1 MKKLKLFALLLAV
14 LIVGNSF
21 AYSQSQLQNNIE
33 KRLIKIEYKIYKRA
47 KSFEKFCKL
56 SDNFYEKLIKK
67 LKLYQSKYPKYKK
80 IYNTIILVSKKR
92 QVKLSNK
99 CNVYLQRKQGKK
111 EIIKIKNNQQKKE
124 NTSFRNPKNQEQ
136 TNNIKKKSN
145 IKNTKKENNK
155 QNIDP
160 KNKKQDTNSAKKK
173 DNIKN
178 IKKEDNKQDNNTKNN
193 DQIQTKN
200 SNPEKENN
208 TKKTLNSTLKQWDF
222 KLKSLIDK
230 KYLQTLDK
238 NKDIKINL
246 KLTLPKVQLKKINQ
260 ASEFFKS
267 YVKIWNNWYFLPEY
281 KYMLVEP
288 KDIDYILQKA
298 DYYLKNNKADYF
310 IYWNYWNKIKVIL
323 ATKGNIVNTSFISPK
338 KSIDENLKNIEKL
351 WWLYINEPIYSY
363 VASWLFLWGLINV
376 DGDLFF
382 LVQKT
387 EKIQFLIIKDNTHLH
402 YSIYNLHFPL
412 YVKNNDKILW
422 FPADIF
428 DFYYI
433 WPARLYN
440 KVNIKQL
447 GKVLFSNFQRISF
460 HNYNYSVSQM
470 YKLLDFSTKF
480 DNKKLS
486 DIWKWQI
493 KNLKYNS
500 TIEKLSKTMN
510 YEQFVKYLEK
520 NKYLGNNWIIF
531 HTLTKKEWVCETFS
545 DLLSILAILNWLNW
559 DIIQWKVKNSLY
571 SHQLSKINN
580 YYYDPTYGIGEKNY
594 NHFWMNWTQ
603 LTKYFIPEKK

>member
-208 TKKTLNSTLKQWDF
+208 TKKTLNSTLKQ
-222 KLKSLIDK
+222 
-230 KYLQTLDK
+230 
-238 NKDIKINL
+238 
-246 KLTLPKVQLKKINQ
+246 
-260 ASEFFKS
+260 
-267 YVKIWNNWYFLPEY
+267 
-281 KYMLVEP
+281 
-288 KDIDYILQKA
+288 
-298 DYYLKNNKADYF
+298 
-310 IYWNYWNKIKVIL
+310 
-323 ATKGNIVNTSFISPK
+323 
-338 KSIDENLKNIEKL
+338 
-351 WWLYINEPIYSY
+351 
-363 VASWLFLWGLINV
+363 
-376 DGDLFF
+376 
-382 LVQKT
+382 
-387 EKIQFLIIKDNTHLH
+387 
-402 YSIYNLHFPL
+402 
-412 YVKNNDKILW
+412 
-422 FPADIF
+422 
-428 DFYYI
+428 
-433 WPARLYN
+433 
-440 KVNIKQL
+440 
-447 GKVLFSNFQRISF
+447 
-460 HNYNYSVSQM
+460 
-470 YKLLDFSTKF
+470 
-480 DNKKLS
+480 
-486 DIWKWQI
+486 
-493 KNLKYNS
+493 
-500 TIEKLSKTMN
+500 
-510 YEQFVKYLEK
+510 
-520 NKYLGNNWIIF
+520 
-531 HTLTKKEWVCETFS
+531 
-545 DLLSILAILNWLNW
+545 
-559 DIIQWKVKNSLY
+559 
-571 SHQLSKINN
+571 
-580 YYYDPTYGIGEKNY
+580 
-594 NHFWMNWTQ
+594 
-603 LTKYFIPEKK
+603 